1 MKAIKGIYSPK
12 KDVLMEK
19 VIEQNAASKNHE
31 GLTITIDSLKK
42 SGFSNDSKEVK
53 ALLALIE
60 NLKK

>member
-1 MKAIKGIYSPK
+1 MKTIKGIYFPK
-12 KDVLMEK
+12 KDVLTETK
-19 VIEQNAASKNHE
+19 DHE

-42 SGFSNDSKEVK
+42 SGFSNDSKEIK